1 MKRKL
6 FILLNVFMFI
16 ACKNN
21 EFQKEEQRTYE
32 VISFIINELSTP
44 FPPAPPPPGLS
55 DNEFK
60 QQKDSIQEVFSK
72 KIENVQLDVAVY
84 PVMKPV
90 KFDFDKY
97 KDFIDVKKEANI
109 DEVLTLDLIKI
120 NNNKEH
126 RLTYFD
132 TLSKRKIV
140 DNQFD
145 ISIQISRIVF
155 NEDYNKALLIAGSG
169 RGKLDGSRSLYILE
183 RAKNGRWSIIY
194 EDLLSI
200 S

>member
-6 FILLNVFMFI
+6 FILLNIFMFI

-32 VISFIINELSTP
+32 IISLMIIELSTS

-55 DNEFK
+55 SNEFR
-60 QQKDSIQEVFSK
+60 QQSDSIQKVFNK
-72 KIENVQLDVAVY
+72 KMENVQLDVAVY

-97 KDFIDVKKEANI
+97 KSFIEIKNENNL
-109 DEVLTLDLIKI
+109 DEIPLDLTKI
-120 NNNKEH
+120 NNYKDH
-126 RLTYFD
+126 KLRYFD
-132 TLSKRKIV
+132 SLAERKIIER
-140 DNQFD
+140 QFD

-155 NEDYNKALLIAGSG
+155 NEKYDKALLIVGLG
-169 RGKLDGSRSLYILE
+169 RGKLDGSRTLYILE
-183 RAKNGRWSIIY
+183 RDNNGLWSIIY
-194 EDLLSI
+194 KDLLSI